1 MADLEI
7 TAHKDNSGPVYVNG
21 NPVGPGE
28 TFRVPSYVAE
38 SNDPLG
44 PRGPFEFS
52 LAGLNDPFTNAPVIL
67 TKSIYTGLQVNG
79 EQVQAIT
86 LYYRLGKVLAAIE
99 TFRNKWGCYC
109 PRDAPVGHE
118 DPKVLDVRLR
128 PHTRQCL
135 NLQALMSD
143 ESEAHGH
150 GEDGQESEEN
160 RGPNNT

>member
-1 MADLEI
+1 M
-7 TAHKDNSGPVYVNG
+7 
-21 NPVGPGE
+21 
-28 TFRVPSYVAE
+28 E
-38 SNDPLG
+38 SEWS
-44 PRGPFEFS
+44 RSFES
-52 LAGLNDPFTNAPVIL
+52 PDEVI
-67 TKSIYTGLQVNG
+67 
-79 EQVQAIT
+79 
-86 LYYRLGKVLAAIE
+86 
-99 TFRNKWGCYC
+99 
-109 PRDAPVGHE
+109 E